1 MCNFEK
7 CNTTINQQR
16 AMKYFIIAGE
26 ASGDIHGAELI
37 NSLRALDETAEIR
50 FFGGDKMAQ
59 AAGTQPIVHYKDM
72 AYMGIVEVVKH
83 LGPILGFLKTAKA
96 VIDDYAPD
104 AVVLIDYPSFNLKV
118 AKYAHKRGVKTFYF
132 ISPKVWAWKEYRVKQ
147 IKKYITTL
155 YSILPFE
162 TEFFARHHY
171 AVEYVG
177 NPTVGEI
184 AEARLHFADADVFK
198 WKNGLRGLPIIAL
211 VPGSRVKEI
220 LDNLPIM
227 LEASKR
233 YLDEYQ
239 IVIAG
244 APGVDRALYDEVLAQ
259 AGAKRDAVVIEQQ
272 TFELVSHARVAL
284 VTSGTA
290 TLETAVLGT
299 PQVVCYRM
307 GGSKWL
313 KRIYP
318 YVLKVKYV
326 SLPNLIAGTEVIPE
340 LLLSD
345 CTADAVAA
353 HLESLLPDGEARD
366 AMLRGYET
374 MKMRLGTA
382 RCTDTAAR
390 RMMDTLLMK

>member
-233 YLDEYQ
+233 YLDDYQ

-353 HLESLLPDGEARD
+353 HLEALLPDGEARD

-390 RMMDTLLMK
+390 RMRDTLLTK

>member
-59 AAGTQPIVHYKDM
+59 AAGTQPIVHYKDL

-162 TEFFARHHY
+162 TEFFARHGY

-244 APGVDRALYDEVLAQ
+244 APGVDRALYDKVIAQ

-326 SLPNLIAGTEVIPE
+326 SLPNLIVGTEVIPE

-353 HLESLLPDGEARD
+353 HLEELLPDGEARD

-390 RMMDTLLMK
+390 RMRDTLLMK

>member
-162 TEFFARHHY
+162 TEFFARHGY

-353 HLESLLPDGEARD
+353 HLEALLPDGEARD

-374 MKMRLGTA
+374 MKTRLGTA

>member
-1 MCNFEK
+1 
-7 CNTTINQQR
+7 
-16 AMKYFIIAGE
+16 MKYFIIAGE

-162 TEFFARHHY
+162 TEFFARHGY

-233 YLDEYQ
+233 YLDDYQ

-259 AGAKRDAVVIEQQ
+259 AGAKHDAVVIEQQ

-353 HLESLLPDGEARD
+353 HLEALLPDGEARD

-390 RMMDTLLMK
+390 RMRDTLLMK

>member
-96 VIDDYAPD
+96 VIDEYAPD

-353 HLESLLPDGEARD
+353 HLEALLPDGEARD

-390 RMMDTLLMK
+390 RMRDTLLMK

>member
-72 AYMGIVEVVKH
+72 AYMGIVEVVRH

-162 TEFFARHHY
+162 TEFFARHGY

-244 APGVDRALYDEVLAQ
+244 APGVDRALYDKVIAQ

-326 SLPNLIAGTEVIPE
+326 SLPNLIVGTEVIPE

-353 HLESLLPDGEARD
+353 HLEALLPDGEARD

>member
-1 MCNFEK
+1 
-7 CNTTINQQR
+7 
-16 AMKYFIIAGE
+16 MKYFIIAGE

-162 TEFFARHHY
+162 TEFFARHGY

-233 YLDEYQ
+233 YLDDYQ

-326 SLPNLIAGTEVIPE
+326 SLPNLIAGSEVIPE

-353 HLESLLPDGEARD
+353 HLEALLPDGEVRD

>member
-96 VIDDYAPD
+96 VIDEYAPD

-162 TEFFARHHY
+162 TEFFARHGY

-233 YLDEYQ
+233 YLDDYQ

-244 APGVDRALYDEVLAQ
+244 APGVDRALYDKVIAQ

-353 HLESLLPDGEARD
+353 HLEALLPDGEARD

-390 RMMDTLLMK
+390 RMRDTLLMK

>member
-1 MCNFEK
+1 
-7 CNTTINQQR
+7 
-16 AMKYFIIAGE
+16 MKYFIIAGE

-162 TEFFARHHY
+162 TEFFARHGY

-353 HLESLLPDGEARD
+353 HLEALLPDGEVRET
-366 AMLRGYET
+366 MLRGYET
-374 MKMRLGTA
+374 MKQLLGTA
-382 RCTDTAAR
+382 RCTDVAAHR
-390 RMMDTLLMK
+390 LIETLKSK

>member
-96 VIDDYAPD
+96 VIDEYAPD

-162 TEFFARHHY
+162 TEFFARHGY

-345 CTADAVAA
+345 CTADAVAS
-353 HLESLLPDGEARD
+353 HLEALLPDGEARD

>member
-162 TEFFARHHY
+162 TEFFARHGY

-233 YLDEYQ
+233 YLDDYQ

-353 HLESLLPDGEARD
+353 HLEALLPDGEARD

-390 RMMDTLLMK
+390 RMRDTLLMK

>member
-162 TEFFARHHY
+162 TEFFARHGY

-233 YLDEYQ
+233 YLDDYQ

-353 HLESLLPDGEARD
+353 HLEALLPDGEARD

>member
-1 MCNFEK
+1 
-7 CNTTINQQR
+7 
-16 AMKYFIIAGE
+16 MKYFIIAGE

-96 VIDDYAPD
+96 VIDEYAPD

-162 TEFFARHHY
+162 TEFFARHGY

-227 LEASKR
+227 LEAAKR
-233 YLDEYQ
+233 HLDDYQ
-239 IVIAG
+239 LVIAG
-244 APGVDRALYDEVLAQ
+244 APGIESSLYDQVLTA
-259 AGAKRDAVVIEQQ
+259 AGAKRQAKVITGQS
-272 TFELVSHARVAL
+272 FELVAHARVAL

-307 GGSKWL
+307 GGSKL
-313 KRIYP
+313 LRKIYP

-326 SLPNLIAGTEVIPE
+326 SLPNLIVGGEVIPE

-353 HLESLLPDGEARD
+353 HLEALLPDGEVRET
-366 AMLRGYET
+366 MLRGYET
-374 MKMRLGTA
+374 MKQLLGTA
-382 RCTDTAAR
+382 RCTDVAAQR
-390 RMMDTLLMK
+390 LIETLKSK

>member
-1 MCNFEK
+1 
-7 CNTTINQQR
+7 
-16 AMKYFIIAGE
+16 MKYFIIAGE

-72 AYMGIVEVVKH
+72 AYMGIVEVVRH

-118 AKYAHKRGVKTFYF
+118 AKYAHKCGVKTFYF

-162 TEFFARHHY
+162 TEFFARHGY

-353 HLESLLPDGEARD
+353 HLEALLPDGEARD

-390 RMMDTLLMK
+390 RMRDTLLMK

>member
-1 MCNFEK
+1 
-7 CNTTINQQR
+7 
-16 AMKYFIIAGE
+16 MKYFIIAGE

-96 VIDDYAPD
+96 VIDEYAPD

-162 TEFFARHHY
+162 TECFARHHY

-353 HLESLLPDGEARD
+353 HLEALLPDGEARD

-374 MKMRLGTA
+374 MKTRLGTA

>member
-244 APGVDRALYDEVLAQ
+244 APGVDRALYDKVIAQ
-259 AGAKRDAVVIEQQ
+259 ADAKHDAVVIEQQ

-345 CTADAVAA
+345 CTADAVAS
-353 HLESLLPDGEARD
+353 HLEALLPDGEARD

>member
-72 AYMGIVEVVKH
+72 AYMGIVEVVRH

-162 TEFFARHHY
+162 TEFFARHGY

-353 HLESLLPDGEARD
+353 HLEELLPDGEARD

-390 RMMDTLLMK
+390 RMRDTLLMK

>member
-162 TEFFARHHY
+162 TEFFARHGY

-353 HLESLLPDGEARD
+353 HLEVLLPDGEARD

>member
-162 TEFFARHHY
+162 TEFFARHSY

-259 AGAKRDAVVIEQQ
+259 ADAKRDAVVIEQQ

-353 HLESLLPDGEARD
+353 HLEALLPDGEARD

-390 RMMDTLLMK
+390 RMRDTLLMK

>member
-1 MCNFEK
+1 M
-7 CNTTINQQR
+7 
-16 AMKYFIIAGE
+16 
-26 ASGDIHGAELI
+26 
-37 NSLRALDETAEIR
+37 
-50 FFGGDKMAQ
+50 
-59 AAGTQPIVHYKDM
+59 
-72 AYMGIVEVVKH
+72 
-83 LGPILGFLKTAKA
+83 
-96 VIDDYAPD
+96 
-104 AVVLIDYPSFNLKV
+104 
-118 AKYAHKRGVKTFYF
+118 
-132 ISPKVWAWKEYRVKQ
+132 
-147 IKKYITTL
+147 
-155 YSILPFE
+155 
-162 TEFFARHHY
+162 
-171 AVEYVG
+171 
-177 NPTVGEI
+177 
-184 AEARLHFADADVFK
+184 FK

-259 AGAKRDAVVIEQQ
+259 ASAKRDAVVIEQQ

-353 HLESLLPDGEARD
+353 HLEALLPDGEARD

-374 MKMRLGTA
+374 MKTRLGTA

>member
-37 NSLRALDETAEIR
+37 NSLRALDEAAEIR

-59 AAGTQPIVHYKDM
+59 AADTQPIVHYKDM

-96 VIDDYAPD
+96 VIDEYAPD

-162 TEFFARHHY
+162 TEFFARHGY

-345 CTADAVAA
+345 CTADAVAS
-353 HLESLLPDGEARD
+353 HLEALLPDGEARD

>member
-1 MCNFEK
+1 
-7 CNTTINQQR
+7 
-16 AMKYFIIAGE
+16 MKYFIIAGE

-162 TEFFARHHY
+162 TEFFARHGY

-244 APGVDRALYDEVLAQ
+244 APGVDRALYDKVIAQ
-259 AGAKRDAVVIEQQ
+259 ADAKRDAVVIEQQ

-318 YVLKVKYV
+318 YVLKVNYV

-353 HLESLLPDGEARD
+353 HLEALLPDGEARD
-366 AMLRGYET
+366 AMLRGYAT
-374 MKMRLGTA
+374 MKLRLGTA

>member
-162 TEFFARHHY
+162 TEFFARHGY

-227 LEASKR
+227 LEASKH

-244 APGVDRALYDEVLAQ
+244 APGVDRALYDKVIAQ

-353 HLESLLPDGEARD
+353 HLEALLPDGEARD

-390 RMMDTLLMK
+390 RMRDTLLTK

>member
-1 MCNFEK
+1 
-7 CNTTINQQR
+7 
-16 AMKYFIIAGE
+16 MKYFIIAGE

-259 AGAKRDAVVIEQQ
+259 ADAKRDAVVIEQQ

-318 YVLKVKYV
+318 YMLKVKYV

-353 HLESLLPDGEARD
+353 HLEALLPDGEVRD

>member
-7 CNTTINQQR
+7 CNSTINQQR

-162 TEFFARHHY
+162 TEFFARHGY

-353 HLESLLPDGEARD
+353 HLEALLPDGEARD

>member
-184 AEARLHFADADVFK
+184 AEARRHFADADVFK

-233 YLDEYQ
+233 YLDDYQ

-345 CTADAVAA
+345 CTADAVAS
-353 HLESLLPDGEARD
+353 HLEALLPDGEARD

>member
-1 MCNFEK
+1 
-7 CNTTINQQR
+7 
-16 AMKYFIIAGE
+16 MKYFIIAGE

-177 NPTVGEI
+177 DPTVGEI

-211 VPGSRVKEI
+211 VPGSRVKQI

-244 APGVDRALYDEVLAQ
+244 APGVDRALYDKVIAQ
-259 AGAKRDAVVIEQQ
+259 ADAKHDAVVIEQQ

-326 SLPNLIAGTEVIPE
+326 SLPNLIADRPVIPE
-340 LLLSD
+340 LLLHYCNEQSVSRWLGVLLDDTPERRAMLAGYDEMSRRLGNND
-345 CTADAVAA
+345 CTA
-353 HLESLLPDGEARD
+353 
-366 AMLRGYET
+366 
-374 MKMRLGTA
+374 
-382 RCTDTAAR
+382 TAAANLIE
-390 RMMDTLLMK
+390 TLKK

>member
-353 HLESLLPDGEARD
+353 HLEALLPDGEARD

-390 RMMDTLLMK
+390 RMRDTLLTK

>member
-1 MCNFEK
+1 
-7 CNTTINQQR
+7 
-16 AMKYFIIAGE
+16 MKYFIIAGE

-162 TEFFARHHY
+162 TEFFARHSY

-184 AEARLHFADADVFK
+184 AEARRHFADADVFK

-353 HLESLLPDGEARD
+353 HLEALLPDGEVRD

>member
-1 MCNFEK
+1 
-7 CNTTINQQR
+7 
-16 AMKYFIIAGE
+16 MKYFIIAGE

-162 TEFFARHHY
+162 TEFFARHGY

-259 AGAKRDAVVIEQQ
+259 ASAKRDAVVIEQQ

-353 HLESLLPDGEARD
+353 HLEALLPDGEVRD

>member
-1 MCNFEK
+1 
-7 CNTTINQQR
+7 
-16 AMKYFIIAGE
+16 MKYFIIAGE

-72 AYMGIVEVVKH
+72 AYMGIVEVVRH

-96 VIDDYAPD
+96 VIDEYAPD

-162 TEFFARHHY
+162 TEFFARHGY

-244 APGVDRALYDEVLAQ
+244 APGVDRALYDKVIAQ

-345 CTADAVAA
+345 CTADAVAS
-353 HLESLLPDGEARD
+353 HLEALLPDGEVRD

-390 RMMDTLLMK
+390 RMRDTLLMK

>member
-96 VIDDYAPD
+96 VIDEYAPD

-345 CTADAVAA
+345 CTADAVAS
-353 HLESLLPDGEARD
+353 HLEALLPDGEARD

>member
-96 VIDDYAPD
+96 VIDEYAPD

-162 TEFFARHHY
+162 TEFFARHGY

-220 LDNLPIM
+220 FDNLPIM

-233 YLDEYQ
+233 YLDDYQ

-353 HLESLLPDGEARD
+353 HLEALLPDGEARD

-390 RMMDTLLMK
+390 RMRDTLLTK